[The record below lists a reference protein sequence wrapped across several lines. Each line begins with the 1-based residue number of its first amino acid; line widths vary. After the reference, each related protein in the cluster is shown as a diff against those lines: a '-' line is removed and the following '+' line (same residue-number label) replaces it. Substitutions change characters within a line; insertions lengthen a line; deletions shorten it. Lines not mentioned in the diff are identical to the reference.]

1 MGSGFAGLGDCMT
14 KVINVGLIGFG
25 TIGTGVVKTLQM
37 NGGLIAKRLGA
48 EIRLKKIADLD
59 IARDRGVQVEPSLL
73 TTRAEDIL
81 DDPEIHIVIELMGG
95 YHPAREFL
103 LKAVE
108 NGKHVVTANKAL
120 LAKHGEEIFRAVE
133 SKGLSMGFE
142 ASVGGGIPVIRT
154 LKEGFAG
161 DEIRSIYGIV
171 NGTANYILSKMSDEG
186 KSFQEALKEAQ
197 TLGFAEADPTFD
209 VEGHD
214 SAHKIA
220 ILALLAF
227 GARVPMDQVYME
239 GISRITPEDIDFARQ
254 FGYRIKLLAIA
265 KRRGEVLDIRVH
277 PTMIPSGHPIA
288 NINGAT
294 NAIEIMGNAVGTS
307 LLVGAGAGSLPTASA
322 VTGDLVEIAR
332 NILSG
337 RTNRVPVQSFLQ
349 EHIRSMPIKPM
360 DEMESEYYLRFSLKD
375 KPGVLSKIS
384 GLLGDHGISIASVI
398 QKERLEGNWVP
409 VVMTTHAA
417 LGKNMR
423 LALEAIRKLDII
435 QEEPFYLRL
444 EEEG

>member
-1 MGSGFAGLGDCMT
+1 MG
-14 KVINVGLIGFG
+14 KIVNVGLIGFG
-25 TIGTGVVKTLQM
+25 TIGTGVIKTLQM

-59 IARDRGVQVEPSLL
+59 ITRDRGVKVDPSLL
-73 TTRAEDIL
+73 TTRADDIL
-81 DDPEIHIVIELMGG
+81 DDPEIQIVIELMGG

-103 LKAVE
+103 LKAVA

-133 SKGLSMGFE
+133 AKGLSMGFE

-161 DEIRSIYGIV
+161 DEIRSIHGIV

-186 KSFQEALKEAQ
+186 KSFTEALKEAQ
-197 TLGFAEADPTFD
+197 KLGFAEADPTFD
-209 VEGHD
+209 IEGHD

-227 GARVPMDQVYME
+227 GVRVSMDQVYME

-265 KRRGEVLDIRVH
+265 KRCGETLDIRVH
-277 PTMIPSGHPIA
+277 PTMIPSDHPIA

-332 NILSG
+332 NILNG
-337 RTNRVPVQSFLQ
+337 RSHRVPTCSFLQ
-349 EHIRSMPIKPM
+349 EHIHGASVRPM
-360 DEMESEYYLRFSLKD
+360 DETESEYYLRFSLKD
-375 KPGVLSKIS
+375 KPGVLSRIS
-384 GLLGDHGISIASVI
+384 GILGDHGISIASVI

-423 LALEAIRKLDII
+423 LALEATGKLDII

>member
-1 MGSGFAGLGDCMT
+1 MG
-14 KVINVGLIGFG
+14 KIVNVGLIGFG
-25 TIGTGVVKTLQM
+25 TIGTGVIKTLQM

-59 IARDRGVQVEPSLL
+59 ITRDRGVKVDPSLL
-73 TTRAEDIL
+73 TTRADDIL
-81 DDPEIHIVIELMGG
+81 DDPEIQIVIELMGG

-103 LKAVE
+103 LKAVA

-133 SKGLSMGFE
+133 AKGLSMGFE

-161 DEIRSIYGIV
+161 DEIRSIHGIV

-186 KSFQEALKEAQ
+186 KSFTEALKEAQ
-197 TLGFAEADPTFD
+197 KLGFAEADPTFD
-209 VEGHD
+209 IEGHD

-227 GARVPMDQVYME
+227 GVRVPMDQVYME

-265 KRRGEVLDIRVH
+265 KRCGETLDIRVH
-277 PTMIPSGHPIA
+277 PTMIPSDHPIA

-332 NILSG
+332 NILNG
-337 RTNRVPVQSFLQ
+337 RSHRVPTCSFLQ
-349 EHIRSMPIKPM
+349 EHIHGASVRPM
-360 DEMESEYYLRFSLKD
+360 DETESEYYLRFSLKD
-375 KPGVLSKIS
+375 KPGVLSRIS
-384 GLLGDHGISIASVI
+384 GILGDHGISIASVI

-423 LALEAIRKLDII
+423 LALEATGKLDII